1 LAKEKIKE
9 LKAQGLN
16 VGDLDTKLGGPFDAF
31 NTVEEAREEAK
42 RVLGDSATTFEYR
55 GVSYS
60 IREKDDKTKS
70 EVKIPRPSRSA
81 FLSSPQFLNF
91 LKLFAEEAGKTGSVG
106 QAGVNAA
113 IRAAKGIQTE
123 PMDYKL
129 AESISDM
136 EESLNTNIKNFKSS
150 ERNLARLNYSI
161 NLLSSPVAKEA
172 FGAKGVIATYIENLK
187 ALGGAGATKFEDL
200 PERTRVN
207 LIITALRNE
216 EVKNLLGE
224 SGRTISNLDREIVAQ
239 IFGDLNAFTSQGA
252 LLAQLKNI
260 RERLTEDLSATGG
273 STIANL
279 RYFAN
284 VRQPSRVGQLNSEI
298 VQKLIILNDKDIA
311 TEYVQSLNYDPD
323 DGGER
328 NQGTTTISLAKP
340 GTVTQVADDEED
352 E

>member
-1 LAKEKIKE
+1 
-9 LKAQGLN
+9 
-16 VGDLDTKLGGPFDAF
+16 
-31 NTVEEAREEAK
+31 
-42 RVLGDSATTFEYR
+42 
-55 GVSYS
+55 
-60 IREKDDKTKS
+60 
-70 EVKIPRPSRSA
+70 
-81 FLSSPQFLNF
+81 
-91 LKLFAEEAGKTGSVG
+91 
-106 QAGVNAA
+106 
-113 IRAAKGIQTE
+113 
-123 PMDYKL
+123 
-129 AESISDM
+129 
-136 EESLNTNIKNFKSS
+136 
-150 ERNLARLNYSI
+150 LNYSI

-279 RYFAN
+279 RYFDN
-284 VRQPSRVGQLNSEI
+284 VRQPSKVGQLNSEI